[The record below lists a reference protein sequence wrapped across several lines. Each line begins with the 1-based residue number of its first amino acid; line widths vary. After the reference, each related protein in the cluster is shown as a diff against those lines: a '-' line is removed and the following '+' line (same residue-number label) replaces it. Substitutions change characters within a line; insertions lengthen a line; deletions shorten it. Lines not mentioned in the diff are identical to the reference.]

1 MSVIAVT
8 ICIDPLKVES
18 LIAVMPITNREALRK
33 KVNGTVEKVGDK
45 ELDAMGPKGRCAEA
59 NGRYVCAETAE
70 ILLAALQ
77 PHDPPLAAA
86 VKALP
91 AEARGDI
98 ELYGE
103 VAQMPQVQ
111 RELAAS
117 PFSKTT
123 TGGASIRLEP
133 DGVTMRVWGKGD
145 YAEVA
150 KQYGSVAP
158 PAELSGLTA
167 GAQTV
172 MRWKFEPSLLTAQM
186 PASVPAGG
194 ADMRGDLFD
203 QLTGDVQLVTA
214 GKGLVGGALI
224 AKIKDA
230 ARVKKALGAMCA
242 ELKQATA
249 IANAKVD
256 DNGCAGDIDFSKQNA
271 DLPVVRVGIALSGDV
286 VLVTMGAV
294 DAGSLKGSVLNDV
307 VSPEAKEILGGSQT
321 MALWSRS
328 LDVNIAAL
336 PKKLAEQ
343 LTQNPQASEIV
354 AMVNWFA
361 SQVSEAAFG
370 ASVTPTGGQ
379 MVARIV
385 TYAADP
391 PEARAAYLSGLDK
404 GAAGD
409 TAGYAAALGEIET
422 KYGGSLLARRAKLE
436 RGGRVVLGPP
446 SAMVVG
452 GAAYFLVKQAADATG
467 LTIPDLG
474 GSFGD
479 PGQK

>member
-1 MSVIAVT
+1 
-8 ICIDPLKVES
+8 
-18 LIAVMPITNREALRK
+18 
-33 KVNGTVEKVGDK
+33 
-45 ELDAMGPKGRCAEA
+45 
-59 NGRYVCAETAE
+59 
-70 ILLAALQ
+70 
-77 PHDPPLAAA
+77 
-86 VKALP
+86 
-91 AEARGDI
+91 
-98 ELYGE
+98 
-103 VAQMPQVQ
+103 
-111 RELAAS
+111 
-117 PFSKTT
+117 
-123 TGGASIRLEP
+123 
-133 DGVTMRVWGKGD
+133 
-145 YAEVA
+145 
-150 KQYGSVAP
+150 
-158 PAELSGLTA
+158 
-167 GAQTV
+167 

-186 PASVPAGG
+186 PASVPAGA

-230 ARVKKALGAMCA
+230 ARVKKALAAMCA

-249 IANAKVD
+249 ITNAKVD
-256 DNGCAGDIDFSKQNA
+256 ETGCAGDIDFSKQNA
-271 DLPVVRVGIALSGDV
+271 DLPVVRVGIAFSGDV

-294 DAGSLKGSVLNDV
+294 DAASLKGSVLNDV
-307 VSPEAKEILGGSQT
+307 VSAEAKEILGGSQT

-361 SQVSEAAFG
+361 SQVSEAALG
-370 ASVTPTGGQ
+370 ASVTPTGAQ

-409 TAGYAAALGEIET
+409 TAGYSAALGEIET

-446 SAMVVG
+446 TAMVVG
-452 GAAYFLVKQAADATG
+452 GAAFFLVKQAADATG
-467 LTIPDLG
+467 LSIPDLG